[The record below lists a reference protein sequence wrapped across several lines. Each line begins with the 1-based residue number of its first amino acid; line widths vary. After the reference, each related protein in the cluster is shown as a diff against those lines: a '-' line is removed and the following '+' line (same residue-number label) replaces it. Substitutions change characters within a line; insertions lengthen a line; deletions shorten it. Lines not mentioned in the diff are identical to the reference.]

1 MVEGENSE
9 RWLKEKTQQQDS
21 LLKMLIQC
29 CGQAKLREKQSVLM
43 RTVLI
48 SFDLQNIILC

>member
-1 MVEGENSE
+1 
-9 RWLKEKTQQQDS
+9 
-21 LLKMLIQC
+21 MLIQC
-29 CGQAKLREKQSVLM
+29 CGQAKLREKQRVLM